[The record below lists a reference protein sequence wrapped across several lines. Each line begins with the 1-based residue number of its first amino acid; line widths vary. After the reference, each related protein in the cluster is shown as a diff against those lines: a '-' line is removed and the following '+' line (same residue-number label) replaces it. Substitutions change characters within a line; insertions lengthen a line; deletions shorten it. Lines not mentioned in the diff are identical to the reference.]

1 MLKLKIRI
9 FKNSDTKPDTTMT
22 VPLAV
27 IKVASK
33 LVPPKAVKVLDDLGI
48 DLDEIIEISKTEE
61 PLGTLRD
68 RGTQKK
74 QKNHYLHRVEGI
86 S

>member
-9 FKNSDTKPDTTMT
+9 FKNNDTAPDTSMT

-33 LVPPKAVKVLDDLGI
+33 LIPRKAVKVLDDLGI
-48 DLDEIIEISKTEE
+48 DLDQIIEISKTEE
-61 PLGTLRD
+61 PLGTL
-68 RGTQKK
+68 TEIEEHKK
-74 QKNHYLHRVEGI
+74 NRKIII
-86 S
+86 SIE

>member
-9 FKNSDTKPDTTMT
+9 FKNNDTAPDTTMT

-33 LVPPKAVKVLDDLGI
+33 LVPRKAVKVLDDLGI

-61 PLGTLRD
+61 PLGILAEIEEH
-68 RGTQKK
+68 KK
-74 QKNHYLHRVEGI
+74 NRTTII
-86 S
+86 SIE

>member
-9 FKNSDTKPDTTMT
+9 FKNNDAAPDTTMT

-33 LVPPKAVKVLDDLGI
+33 LVPRKAVKVLDDLGI

-61 PLGTLRD
+61 PLGILAEIEEH
-68 RGTQKK
+68 KK
-74 QKNHYLHRVEGI
+74 NRKTII
-86 S
+86 SIE

>member
-9 FKNSDTKPDTTMT
+9 FKNNDTAPDTTMT

-33 LVPPKAVKVLDDLGI
+33 LVPRKAVKVLDDLGI
-48 DLDEIIEISKTEE
+48 DLDEIIEEHKKNRKTIISIE
-61 PLGTLRD
+61 
-68 RGTQKK
+68 
-74 QKNHYLHRVEGI
+74 
-86 S
+86 

>member
-9 FKNSDTKPDTTMT
+9 FNNNDTAPDTTMT

-33 LVPPKAVKVLDDLGI
+33 LAPRKALKILDDLGI
-48 DLDEIIEISKTEE
+48 DLDQIIEISKTEE
-61 PLGTLRD
+61 ALGTLAEIEEH
-68 RGTQKK
+68 KK
-74 QKNHYLHRVEGI
+74 NRKIII
-86 S
+86 SIE

>member
-9 FKNSDTKPDTTMT
+9 FKNNDTAPDTTMT

-33 LVPPKAVKVLDDLGI
+33 LVPRKAIKVLDDLGI

-61 PLGTLRD
+61 PLGILAEIEEH
-68 RGTQKK
+68 KK
-74 QKNHYLHRVEGI
+74 NRKTII
-86 S
+86 SIE